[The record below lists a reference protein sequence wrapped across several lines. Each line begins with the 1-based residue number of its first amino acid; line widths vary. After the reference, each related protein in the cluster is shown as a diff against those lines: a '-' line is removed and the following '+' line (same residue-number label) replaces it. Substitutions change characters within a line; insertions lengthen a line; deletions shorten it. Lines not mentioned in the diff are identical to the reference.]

1 MPLVELAQYTPQ
13 TPLPRAMMNE
23 VHSQE
28 MTTAQRMEKQFFIN
42 FITLINEVQGKSK
55 LPSQINSNRKSAWVK
70 QTQNPKQKK
79 DALSRVWFLTHTN
92 TNTMFIKYTFDIQT
106 KQPVYAVCDSV
117 TQQCVMI
124 TTSIMTAIN
133 KVNSKW
139 TLFSLTMRLNLF
151 SIV

>member
-79 DALSRVWFLTHTN
+79 DALSRV
-92 TNTMFIKYTFDIQT
+92 
-106 KQPVYAVCDSV
+106 
-117 TQQCVMI
+117 
-124 TTSIMTAIN
+124 
-133 KVNSKW
+133 
-139 TLFSLTMRLNLF
+139 
-151 SIV
+151 